1 MSEFYCSIAHFQKNN
16 SVYKELSSALQ
27 ANEDKCLVE
36 VEKKANLLDFDPAI
50 REKIRSKC
58 LEDSK
63 EFNKFLKRETN
74 SFIEVFFMFF
84 LVIFYWFFSKKVFF
98 LNFYEYMV
106 FYLDFYWI

>member
-16 SVYKELSSALQ
+16 RVYKELSSAIQ

-36 VEKKANLLDFDPAI
+36 LEKKASMLEYDPVI
-50 REKIRSKC
+50 RKKIKSKC

-74 SFIEVFFMFF
+74 SFIEVFYGGF
-84 LVIFYWFFSKKVFF
+84 L
-98 LNFYEYMV
+98 
-106 FYLDFYWI
+106 